1 MYQFQDSLP
10 KLPLPTLDA
19 TCKLYL
25 EIVAPLLNEQELEQT
40 RRAVEEFQQGS
51 GQKLQQQ
58 LEIIANSTDTSYVHD
73 YREESFSEYRGPLMI
88 NKNFGSIL
96 TPIATP
102 ELPQACLAATWIVDT
117 LKFYLK
123 IKHQELEVDRDSPR
137 NGNQPM
143 CMIQYDNLFGWDR
156 IPGVKRDR
164 MRHSPERENVVVMR
178 HNAFYSIQPFEG
190 DKIKSVAEI
199 EAQLNWILENT
210 KPGEPAIGA
219 MTAMNRTPWAVVR
232 QGIAASSEKNAQS
245 LELLDSALFVVCLD
259 DSAPT
264 DWETASQNMLH
275 GDGCNRWFD
284 KPLQLIFTENGYG
297 GINVEHVGVD
307 GFVILR
313 YLYEVNKERKERK
326 AEVTNDA
333 PSSFQPP
340 TNQSPKKLHW
350 ELNPEILVEINQN
363 TTEVKDFIAQH
374 ETKVLDFQD
383 FGRNFIKN
391 HRLSPDGVVQLAM
404 QIAYVRLHGKIA
416 CVYESVHT
424 RRFNYGRTEAMRS
437 VTPESMELIRTFI
450 DGDPGEVKYTALKN
464 AVSAHVSRQK
474 DCQQGYGVDRH
485 LAALLRLARAQG
497 LMPKLFQD
505 QGYTVLTESVICTSS
520 LAAGMGID
528 LFCFG
533 QVVDNGYGLG
543 YIIKPD
549 SINVNIVSKYQQTGE
564 YVELLRQTFC
574 DLKALMEKFAT

>member
-1 MYQFQDSLP
+1 MYEFQDSLP
-10 KLPLPTLDA
+10 KLPLPALDA

-25 EIVAPLLNEQELEQT
+25 EIVAPLLSEQELEQA
-40 RRAVEEFQQGS
+40 RKAVEEFQQGS
-51 GQKLQQQ
+51 GQKLQKQ
-58 LEIIANSTDTSYVHD
+58 LKIIADSTDTSYVHD
-73 YREESFSEYRGPLMI
+73 YREESFAEYRGPLMI
-88 NKNFGSIL
+88 NKNFGSVL
-96 TPIATP
+96 TPVSKP
-102 ELPQACLAATWIVDT
+102 ELPQARLAATWIVDT

-123 IKHQELEVDRDSPR
+123 IKHRELEVDRDSPR
-137 NGNQPM
+137 SGNQPM

-164 MRHSPERENVVVMR
+164 MLHSPERENVVVMR
-178 HNAFYSIQPFEG
+178 HNAFYSIQPLEG
-190 DKIKSVAEI
+190 DKIKSVGEI

-210 KPGEPAIGA
+210 KPGEPAIGG

-232 QGIAASSEKNAQS
+232 QGITASGEKNTQS
-245 LELLDSALFVVCLD
+245 LGLLDSALFVICLD
-259 DSAPT
+259 DTAPT
-264 DWETASQNMLH
+264 DWETASQSMLY

-284 KPLQLIFTENGYG
+284 KPLQLIFTENGYSG
-297 GINVEHVGVD
+297 LNVEHVGVD

-313 YLYEVNKERKERK
+313 YLYEVNKERKESK
-326 AEVTNDA
+326 GEASNHNDA
-333 PSSFQPP
+333 SNSFATP
-340 TNQSPKKLHW
+340 TKLQW
-350 ELNPEILVEINQN
+350 ELTPELLGEIDQT
-363 TTEVKDFIAQH
+363 TTEIKDFIAQH

-404 QIAYVRLHGKIA
+404 QIAYFRLHSKIA

-424 RRFNYGRTEAMRS
+424 RRFHYGRTEAMRS

-450 DGDPGEVKYTALKN
+450 EGDSGEAKYAALKN

-485 LAALLRLARAQG
+485 FAALLRLARAQG
-497 LMPKLFQD
+497 IMPKLFQD
-505 QGYTVLTESVICTSS
+505 KAYTVLIESVICTSS

-543 YIIKPD
+543 YIIKPE
-549 SINVNIVSKYQQTGE
+549 SILVNVVSKYQQTGE
-564 YVELLRQTFC
+564 YIELLRQTFC
-574 DLKALMEKFAT
+574 DLKELMVEFAE